1 MLEIVKFGQDEY
13 NFPCLVVLGCFD
25 GLHLGHSELLKKA
38 KLQAKINGLDLGVM
52 MFANGKEG
60 KQICSFEERIALLEK
75 YNVKFV
81 LKVDYN
87 NDFKQIKPLEFLDI
101 LEEHLNVKAYMSG
114 KDFRFGEGA
123 KGKSSTLKSFAE
135 DEDNGVWYMP
145 IKDVLIDGEKVSTS
159 AIKTLIEQG
168 DVKKAKSLLGRN
180 YSVSGVVIH
189 GADRGEKVIGY
200 PTINLEYPENK
211 VEVKTGVYAVRCT
224 FGENRY
230 YGIANYGPRPTF
242 GEENNL
248 LEVYLDG
255 FEGTL
260 YDETVTV
267 EFIEYLRD
275 IEKFDGAEALG
286 AQLKNDLEKAREE
299 AEKAEAELTAVPAP
313 VTPVAPATPA
323 PAEVKEAVAEVTA
336 EAEVAVTSE
345 TTEEVTAEV
354 QEEVKEE
361 PAPAPEE
368 SKDDAF
374 EAELEEEVPTVS
386 DVIGEKIEEVAEE
399 TAEEIIE
406 IPEVAV
412 EPTEEIAEPTEV
424 IVEPAEEVKEDSE
437 EEQKAEA
444 DENEAVS
451 D

>member
-52 MFANGKEG
+52 TFTNGKEG
-60 KQICSFEERIALLEK
+60 KQICSLEERIALLEK
-75 YNVKFV
+75 YNVKFI
-81 LKVDYN
+81 LKIDYD

-145 IKDVLIDGEKVSTS
+145 IKDVTVDGEKISTS
-159 AIKTLIEQG
+159 VIKTLIEQG

-189 GADRGEKVIGY
+189 GADRGEKLIGY
-200 PTINLEYPENK
+200 PTINIEYPENK
-211 VEVKTGVYAVRCT
+211 VEVKTGVYAVKCT
-224 FGENRY
+224 FGENHY

-248 LEVYLDG
+248 LEVHLDG
-255 FEGTL
+255 FEGSL

-275 IEKFDGAEALG
+275 IEKFDSAEALG
-286 AQLKNDLEKAREE
+286 AQLKKDLERAREE
-299 AEKAEAELTAVPAP
+299 AEKAEAEATAVPAP
-313 VTPVAPATPA
+313 APVAPVTPA
-323 PAEVKEAVAEVTA
+323 PAEVKEAVAEAT
-336 EAEVAVTSE
+336 AEVAVTSE
-345 TTEEVTAEV
+345 PT
-354 QEEVKEE
+354 EEVKEE
-361 PAPAPEE
+361 PAPVAEE
-368 SKDDAF
+368 SKEDDF

-399 TAEEIIE
+399 TAEE
-406 IPEVAV
+406 
-412 EPTEEIAEPTEV
+412 V
-424 IVEPAEEVKEDSE
+424 IEPAEEVKENSE